1 MYSILSAKMNRT
13 VLAVEPF
20 YDNVLEIYKAIQI
33 EKLQD
38 KIILVQNFISEGI
51 DNQKKVNHP
60 ETIQSL
66 LANKFKR
73 YPKVKIQVEYDIK
86 TITFDDILYFIPEI
100 RKKQKFFS
108 QTIMK
113 VDMNG
118 LEPYAFSRVYRLFSL
133 LDVKILFM
141 NWDWARFFNDKNR
154 VENILNY
161 FDVLSLKPFDVTTM
175 APLYSSFSTEGWRKW
190 PNYILWKKKN
200 F

>member
-1 MYSILSAKMNRT
+1 MNRT

-118 LEPYAFSRVYRLFSL
+118 LEPYAFSRVYRLFSF
-133 LDVKILFM
+133 LDVKILF
-141 NWDWARFFNDKNR
+141 K
-154 VENILNY
+154 
-161 FDVLSLKPFDVTTM
+161 
-175 APLYSSFSTEGWRKW
+175 
-190 PNYILWKKKN
+190 
-200 F
+200 